1 MKTEQEQ
8 IEKMARSM
16 CGYCSTDGKC
26 AVSKNGREPDICA
39 NVDTQH
45 CLYKEYA
52 ERLIESGYGN
62 VSEYKAEIERL
73 EQQNAIQCDAWQKL
87 SDENERLVTENN
99 SNLRYNSVLR
109 KENKKLK
116 EEIKQA
122 QLNILG
128 KLWSNI
134 SNSKQLIQ
142 SHIADGSFTI
152 EDIYMEIDEL
162 MAEVQNAED
171 KG

>member
-1 MKTEQEQ
+1 
-8 IEKMARSM
+8 
-16 CGYCSTDGKC
+16 
-26 AVSKNGREPDICA
+26 
-39 NVDTQH
+39 
-45 CLYKEYA
+45 
-52 ERLIESGYGN
+52 
-62 VSEYKAEIERL
+62 L

-99 SNLRYNSVLR
+99 SNLRHNAALR

-122 QLNILG
+122 KIEILG
-128 KLWSNI
+128 KLWANI

-152 EDIYMEIDEL
+152 EEIYMEIDEL
-162 MAEVQNAED
+162 MAEVEND
-171 KG
+171 K